1 MKESG
6 RPFFSVVVPV
16 FRAEATLRRAAESIR
31 EQSEPSWEAVLVD
44 DGSPD
49 GSAKIARS
57 LASEDPR
64 FRVLSHPENR
74 GTHEARR
81 TGVAAA
87 RGEWIL
93 FLDPDDRLAPG
104 LLERLRR
111 RIAADPADI
120 LRFDFRYEDS
130 QPVDPDQVRFHDA
143 RRCSGRSAHGPGC
156 VLPMFFSGRNESM
169 QLWSFAYRAAVC
181 QEAFART
188 ESARLVYAEDVYELF
203 AIASLAESY
212 GEESFPGYV
221 YDAGAG
227 GITGWRAERDRNPE
241 AYAAGYFANLESRLA
256 SFAAIARYAASF
268 RGSAKQAVRR
278 AMRRE
283 RRRVL
288 VGTIPWEFSV
298 LSAAGVPRREAL
310 RRAGSA
316 FAPLA
321 RRDRALLRAMLTV
334 RPAMERLRLLPAAP
348 CTRSAGGSAPR
359 HGSKNRERFS
369 DFRIDR
375 SASPAARG

>member
-1 MKESG
+1 
-6 RPFFSVVVPV
+6 
-16 FRAEATLRRAAESIR
+16 
-31 EQSEPSWEAVLVD
+31 
-44 DGSPD
+44 
-49 GSAKIARS
+49 
-57 LASEDPR
+57 
-64 FRVLSHPENR
+64 
-74 GTHEARR
+74 
-81 TGVAAA
+81 
-87 RGEWIL
+87 
-93 FLDPDDRLAPG
+93 
-104 LLERLRR
+104 
-111 RIAADPADI
+111 
-120 LRFDFRYEDS
+120 
-130 QPVDPDQVRFHDA
+130 
-143 RRCSGRSAHGPGC
+143 
-156 VLPMFFSGRNESM
+156 M
-169 QLWSFAYRAAVC
+169 QLWSFAYRAVVC
-181 QEAFART
+181 REALART

-256 SFAAIARYAASF
+256 SFAAMARYAASF

-316 FAPLA
+316 FAPLS

-359 HGSKNRERFS
+359 
-369 DFRIDR
+369 I
-375 SASPAARG
+375 